1 MNIEYVKKGDYLLP
15 NLEIDNQNYEEINK
29 YGYLRLN
36 YIKEHKKALYQS
48 FLMKNELTN
57 YLLSVSYLC

>member
-36 YIKEHKKALYQS
+36 YIKEHKKALYQ
-48 FLMKNELTN
+48 
-57 YLLSVSYLC
+57 